1 VEDRNWM
8 ERTNT
13 SEGKIKILRIFIR
26 GDGIGE
32 I

>member
-1 VEDRNWM
+1 M